1 MLPRQL
7 SRGTPRT
14 GEAKNQMSQAQSRWK
29 SGTVVTKAD
38 EAGQA
43 GNSRAGRA
51 GNASTETADTA
62 SA

>member
-7 SRGTPRT
+7 SRGTLRA

-29 SGTVVTKAD
+29 SGTAVTEAE

-43 GNSRAGRA
+43 GNSRIGRA
-51 GNASTETADTA
+51 GNVSTETTD
-62 SA
+62 SARA